1 MYFPILRGRQ
11 FELLALRELTQNS
24 ILSKKIVPIIEP
36 VKVSST
42 YTTTVD
48 SFIKTDRKIAVI
60 QNPQVGSWEKD
71 FTKLSNEKIK
81 AQAIEQLKDN
91 HVIPAYYVTANFAS
105 YIDRYDHEKEISSS
119 LLICNNPDNIRDYE
133 LAVKDEAPLYNLIP
147 DRSDFRRR
155 IRVKRVLCEDRFP
168 KQTRNIDYA
177 ETDNEFFSSDHLYY
191 LADGY
196 EGFSDYSVVGKE
208 YSETGFAPYAVA
220 IHIVYFDEKYNMRI
234 AHFVSDSND
243 DISDPARKFAEAAE
257 KLVKWNENM
266 HLETEGIKALE
277 SSYHN
282 KTYPGLGVVKKYSI
296 MHHLQLMG
304 DYLDRME

>member
-42 YTTTVD
+42 FTTTVD

>member
-81 AQAIEQLKDN
+81 AQTIEQLKDN

-257 KLVKWNENM
+257 KLVKWNRNM